1 MVASNS
7 QDGSVDEDL
16 DGFCDQVVSVNE
28 VLPTENQI
36 KSVEYFDLTGR
47 KINYKDLENHR
58 IYIKKIVFLNEE
70 ILIQKIIK
78 T

>member
-1 MVASNS
+1 
-7 QDGSVDEDL
+7 
-16 DGFCDQVVSVNE
+16 VVSVNE
-28 VLPTENQI
+28 ISPTENQI

-47 KINYKDLENHR
+47 QINFGDLENHR

-70 ILIQKIIK
+70 IQIQKIIK